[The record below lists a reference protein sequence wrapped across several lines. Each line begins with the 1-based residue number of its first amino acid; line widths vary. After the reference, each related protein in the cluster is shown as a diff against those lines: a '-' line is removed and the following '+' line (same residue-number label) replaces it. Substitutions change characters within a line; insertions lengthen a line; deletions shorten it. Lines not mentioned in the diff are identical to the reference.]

1 MDNISMSEEEYQ
13 ALYNRIKKD
22 LYEEFLDPDTA
33 TYGLDV
39 INNDIYESIKTPEDD
54 IKQEINNLKLILQEY
69 LVTEEYEK
77 AAVIN
82 QRINYFLI
90 RCCC

>member
-22 LYEEFLDPDTA
+22 LYEEFLDPETA

-39 INNDIYESIKTPEDD
+39 INNDVYESIKTPEDD
-54 IKQEINNLKLILQEY
+54 IKQEIKNLKLILQEY

-82 QRINYFLI
+82 QRINYLQKKL
-90 RCCC
+90 

>member
-33 TYGLDV
+33 TYGLD
-39 INNDIYESIKTPEDD
+39 ILNEEIKDSIKTPEDD
-54 IKQEINNLKLILQEY
+54 IKEEIKNLKLILQEY

-82 QRINYFLI
+82 QRINYLQKKL
-90 RCCC
+90 

>member
-1 MDNISMSEEEYQ
+1 MDNINMSEEEYQ

-33 TYGLDV
+33 TYGADIL
-39 INNDIYESIKTPEDD
+39 NEDIYESIKTPEDD

-82 QRINYFLI
+82 QRINYLQKKL
-90 RCCC
+90 

>member
-13 ALYNRIKKD
+13 SLYNRIKKD

-33 TYGLDV
+33 TYGLD
-39 INNDIYESIKTPEDD
+39 ILNEQIQDSIKTPEDD
-54 IKQEINNLKLILQEY
+54 IKEEIKNLKLILQEY
-69 LVTEEYEK
+69 LVTEDYEK

-82 QRINYFLI
+82 QRINYLQKKL
-90 RCCC
+90 

>member
-13 ALYNRIKKD
+13 SLYNRIKKD

-33 TYGLDV
+33 TYGLD
-39 INNDIYESIKTPEDD
+39 ILNEQIKDSIKTPEDD
-54 IKQEINNLKLILQEY
+54 IKQEIKNLKLILQEY
-69 LVTEEYEK
+69 LITEEYEK

-82 QRINYFLI
+82 QRINYLKKKL
-90 RCCC
+90 

>member
-13 ALYNRIKKD
+13 KLYNRIKKD

-33 TYGLDV
+33 TYGLDI
-39 INNDIYESIKTPEDD
+39 INDDIYKSIGTPKDD
-54 IKQEINNLKLILQEY
+54 IKSEIKNLKLILQEY

-77 AAVIN
+77 AAIIN
-82 QRINYFLI
+82 QRINDLQDKL
-90 RCCC
+90 

>member
-13 ALYNRIKKD
+13 SLYNRIKKD

-33 TYGLDV
+33 TYGLD
-39 INNDIYESIKTPEDD
+39 ILNEEIKDSIKTPEDD
-54 IKQEINNLKLILQEY
+54 IKQEIKNLKLILQEY

-82 QRINYFLI
+82 QRINYLKKKL
-90 RCCC
+90 

>member
-33 TYGLDV
+33 TYGLD
-39 INNDIYESIKTPEDD
+39 ILNEQIQDSIKTPKDD
-54 IKQEINNLKLILQEY
+54 IKQEIKNLKLILQEY
-69 LVTEEYEK
+69 LITEDYEK

-82 QRINYFLI
+82 KRINYLQKKL
-90 RCCC
+90 

>member
-13 ALYNRIKKD
+13 ELYNRIKKD

-33 TYGLDV
+33 TYGLD
-39 INNDIYESIKTPEDD
+39 ILNEQIQDSIKTPKDD
-54 IKQEINNLKLILQEY
+54 IKEEIKNLKLILQEY
-69 LVTEEYEK
+69 LITEDYEK

-82 QRINYFLI
+82 KRINYLQKKL
-90 RCCC
+90 